1 MSASKQPS
9 FVGIDE
15 KAGTFTARFVYLT
28 SWYNGA
34 RCDDCPRFHCLA
46 FPQSETVKTIEN
58 APIRIRTDTKGGFC
72 ELIENEEPCEITG
85 VGPEGE
91 K

>member
-1 MSASKQPS
+1 MSANKQPS
-9 FVGIDE
+9 FVEINDVDGN
-15 KAGTFTARFVYLT
+15 FTARFVYLT
-28 SWYNGA
+28 SWYDSA
-34 RCDDCPRFHCLA
+34 KCDDCPRFHCLVL
-46 FPQSETVKTIEN
+46 PQNETVKTIEG

-72 ELIENEEPCEITG
+72 ELMENEEPCEITG